1 MFAWW
6 GGRQGGQWGERSGR
20 AGGRRQLGGR
30 LGCYLCTSEEVLLTS
45 SGSHPHVGN
54 TIESRRRSRSIA
66 TAILSISLNANSR
79 MRFSFLCNFFLGFLA
94 SCHAL
99 RAKHPSGSAS
109 PVDGFQIRNSLYV
122 TQPLRSP
129 ARASVRVM
137 LNEDMSK
144 MVLAAKYHGIADQA
158 QRAERDFEN
167 ELLALGADS
176 KSEKV

>member
-1 MFAWW
+1 MA
-6 GGRQGGQWGERSGR
+6 
-20 AGGRRQLGGR
+20 LGFQ
-30 LGCYLCTSEEVLLTS
+30 
-45 SGSHPHVGN
+45 PHVEN
-54 TIESRRRSRSIA
+54 PIESISRSRSIA
-66 TAILSISLNANSR
+66 KALHSASLNATSKR
-79 MRFSFLCNFFLGFLA
+79 MRFSFICIFFLGFLA

-167 ELLALGADS
+167 ELLSLGADS